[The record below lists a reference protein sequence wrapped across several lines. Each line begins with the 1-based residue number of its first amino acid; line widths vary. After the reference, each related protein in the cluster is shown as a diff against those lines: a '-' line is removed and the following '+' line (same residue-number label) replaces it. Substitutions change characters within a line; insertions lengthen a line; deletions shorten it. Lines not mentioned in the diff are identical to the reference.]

1 MVLPLHP
8 ARRVVPTLAVITLTA
23 ALVAAFAAFAGSAE
37 SGVIH
42 GTVELGAAPTN
53 RPPRGNA
60 YPGHANSLPPG
71 ATNAG
76 AGGVDE
82 TVVWFERLP
91 AGMAVPPPAGPHPTL
106 EQRRQ
111 QFVPR
116 VIALQAGTSVDF
128 PNRDPVYH
136 NVFSVSPARRFDLG
150 KYREGQSRS
159 VRFDK
164 PGVVRVF
171 CDIHSD
177 MAAFIVVIRHHLFAR
192 ADASGRFTLPAVPG
206 GDYTLKVWHPS
217 RGESHQSVHV
227 PDRGAADVTVR
238 I

>member
-1 MVLPLHP
+1 MVLPFHP
-8 ARRVVPTLAVITLTA
+8 ARRVLPTLAAVTLAA
-23 ALVAAFAAFAGSAE
+23 ALVASVDA
-37 SGVIH
+37 GVIH
-42 GTVELGAAPTN
+42 GTVELGAVPTN
-53 RPPRGNA
+53 RAPRGNA
-60 YPGHANSLPPG
+60 YPGHANSLPPS

-76 AGGVDE
+76 VGGVDE

-91 AGMAVPPPAGPHPTL
+91 AGMVVPPPAGVHPTL
-106 EQRRQ
+106 EQKRQ

-116 VIALQAGTSVDF
+116 VIVLQAGATVDF

-177 MAAFIVVIRHHLFAR
+177 MAAFIVVIGHQLFAR
-192 ADASGRFTLPAVPG
+192 ADAAGRFTLPAVPG

-217 RGESHQSVHV
+217 RGESGLSVRV
-227 PDRGAADVTVR
+227 PDRGDADVTVR

>member
-1 MVLPLHP
+1 MVLPFHP
-8 ARRVVPTLAVITLTA
+8 ARRIVSTRAAVMLAA
-23 ALVAAFAAFAGSAE
+23 PGAAFTATANA
-37 SGVIH
+37 GVIH
-42 GTVELGAAPTN
+42 GTVEVGVAPTN
-53 RPPRGNA
+53 RVPRGNA
-60 YPGHANSLPPG
+60 YPGHANSLPPT
-71 ATNAG
+71 ATSG
-76 AGGVDE
+76 VVGGVDE

-91 AGMAVPPPAGPHPTL
+91 AGMTVPPPPGAHPTL
-106 EQRRQ
+106 EQKRQ

-116 VIALQAGTSVDF
+116 VVVLQTGTSVDF

-177 MAAFIVVIRHHLFAR
+177 MAARPVRAR
-192 ADASGRFTLPAVPG
+192 PRPGLGRRDGQDLT
-206 GDYTLKVWHPS
+206 
-217 RGESHQSVHV
+217 
-227 PDRGAADVTVR
+227 
-238 I
+238 

>member
-1 MVLPLHP
+1 MMDSLRSGFGIALALTTAVLVH
-8 ARRVVPTLAVITLTA
+8 A
-23 ALVAAFAAFAGSAE
+23 ATSEA
-37 SGVIH
+37 GVIR
-42 GTVELGAAPTN
+42 GAVELSGGRTAPAPT
-53 RPPRGNA
+53 GNA
-60 YPGHANSLPPG
+60 YPGHANSLPP
-71 ATNAG
+71 ASAPEV
-76 AGGVDE
+76 GGVDE
-82 TVVWFERLP
+82 TVVWLSRLP
-91 AGMAVPPPAGPHPTL
+91 AGMVVTPPSGAHPTL

-111 QFVPR
+111 RFVPR
-116 VIALQAGTSVDF
+116 VVALQAGSTVDF

-177 MAAFIVVIRHHLFAR
+177 MAAFIVVIGHQLFAR
-192 ADASGRFTLPAVPG
+192 ADAAGSFALPSVPG
-206 GDYTLKVWHPS
+206 GDYTLRVWHPT
-217 RGESHQSVHV
+217 RGESEISVHV
-227 PDRGAADVTVR
+227 PDHGDANVPVR

>member
-1 MVLPLHP
+1 
-8 ARRVVPTLAVITLTA
+8 
-23 ALVAAFAAFAGSAE
+23 
-37 SGVIH
+37 
-42 GTVELGAAPTN
+42 
-53 RPPRGNA
+53 
-60 YPGHANSLPPG
+60 
-71 ATNAG
+71 
-76 AGGVDE
+76 
-82 TVVWFERLP
+82 
-91 AGMAVPPPAGPHPTL
+91 MAVPPPVGTHPTL
-106 EQRRQ
+106 EQKRQ

-116 VIALQAGTSVDF
+116 VIVLQAGMTVDF

-177 MAAFIVVIRHHLFAR
+177 MAAFIVVIGHQLYAR
-192 ADASGRFTLPAVPG
+192 ADAAGRFTLPAVPG
-206 GDYTLKVWHPS
+206 GEYTLKVWHPS
-217 RGESHQSVHV
+217 RGESDLSVHV
-227 PDRGAADVTVR
+227 PDRGDADVTVR